1 MKNKVLILLIV
12 FYTCVSFAQM
22 PTIKQGPLAK
32 GVKLTNQA
40 MYIGE
45 DESCYYFFDCS
56 IKTAVLGFSK
66 TDLSLKVEKEYK
78 SKLSVRFPIYGGVF
92 GENIELLTAKSEP
105 EGYRLEKFTIK
116 KSDMTLASTD
126 DIGFSPF
133 EDGKKHV
140 INMDPVKLS
149 KAITVSSKLSPDQSH
164 RALVRLD

>member
-56 IKTAVLGFSK
+56 IKTAVLGFSN
-66 TDLSLKVEKEYK
+66 TDLSLKV
-78 SKLSVRFPIYGGVF
+78 
-92 GENIELLTAKSEP
+92 
-105 EGYRLEKFTIK
+105 
-116 KSDMTLASTD
+116 
-126 DIGFSPF
+126 
-133 EDGKKHV
+133 
-140 INMDPVKLS
+140 
-149 KAITVSSKLSPDQSH
+149 
-164 RALVRLD
+164 